1 MATSP
6 DEPALS
12 EQLTPDAAGWGLT
25 GARRRTMAIAAVLA
39 GMVLVVLVAGI
50 LNVALPTVARALH
63 ETPAMSVRIITA
75 YQIGLM
81 MTLLPAAALG
91 ESRGLRRVFAVGVA
105 LFTGASALCALSP
118 SLSWLIAACFLQG
131 LGGAAVLALSVALLR
146 FIVPQRQLGAA
157 IGWNALV
164 VSLAYVAGPP
174 IGAVILS
181 RAGWPWLFAINIPLG
196 MAVLLAC
203 RALPHVAGTG
213 RQLDILSVALSAGG
227 FASLVVGAEL
237 LPTRPA
243 PAVALLVAAAVVLAA
258 LVRREMSSVAPL
270 IPLDL
275 LRVGSFRL
283 AVIASVCCFAGQMM
297 GMVALPFYLQ
307 HKLGQG
313 ALTTGLYLTPWPLA
327 VAVAS
332 PIAGRLVN
340 HVSTSKLCAAGSVCL
355 SIGLAGASLWPLQGD
370 LRPLIPLTMLCGLG
384 GAVLQV
390 PNNRI
395 MFLSAPRER
404 SGAAGGMQAIARLAG
419 QIGGALLMTMLFA
432 LVSIDAAPRI
442 GLGVAA
448 ALALTA
454 GLVSML
460 GSEPTQSEA
469 PTI

>member
-6 DEPALS
+6 YEPALS
-12 EQLTPDAAGWGLT
+12 EQLTPDEAGWGLT
-25 GARRRTMAIAAVLA
+25 GAQRTMAIAAVLA

-50 LNVALPTVARALH
+50 LNVALPTIARALH

-275 LRVGSFRL
+275 LRVGSFRF